1 MKKIVYFSLSALA
14 LFVFTFSSCE
24 KSDDSSCENNEDD
37 TETPEKRLVKVIQK
51 SGDDY
56 FCEQTINYDPQGQM
70 ISVSTQGKE
79 GDYDFNNKR
88 VYERYSEEQIN
99 GTILGG
105 NGVSEYYINYTN
117 YFVFRMISEQN
128 NQQMSYE
135 FGYRYHLKG
144 PRIEKISIYQKT
156 GFNTSEW
163 EGDYSYTWEGEN
175 IAQVTNNKGYALL
188 EYTNTD
194 DTPTPKIS
202 KLSNY
207 IFESWLFAIDENVV
221 PFKISLSRDLP
232 VYVKNSLWG
241 DVEEYFYS
249 WTLDADGYPTE
260 VTKKTVGEEPRTEIT
275 TFIWE

>member
-24 KSDDSSCENNEDD
+24 KSDDSSCEKSEDD
-37 TETPEKRLVKVIQK
+37 AEAPEKRLVKVIKK

-79 GDYDFNNKR
+79 GDYDFNSKR
-88 VYERYSEEQIN
+88 VYEHSYEKIKV
-99 GTILGG
+99 TTLGG
-105 NGVSEYYINYTN
+105 NGVSEYRIDSDYDIWE
-117 YFVFRMISEQN
+117 IIKEQN
-128 NQQMSYE
+128 KESYE
-135 FGYRYHLKG
+135 YDFDYRHSGELEDIEIHR
-144 PRIEKISIYQKT
+144 RISNNLFATE
-156 GFNTSEW
+156 
-163 EGDYSYTWEGEN
+163 DVYSYTWEGEN
-175 IAQVTNNKGYALL
+175 IAQVANNKGYALL

-207 IFESWLFAIDENVV
+207 IFESWLFALDENVV
-221 PFKISLSRDLP
+221 PFKMSLSRDLP

-260 VTKKTVGEEPRTEIT
+260 VTKKTVGEEPRIEIT